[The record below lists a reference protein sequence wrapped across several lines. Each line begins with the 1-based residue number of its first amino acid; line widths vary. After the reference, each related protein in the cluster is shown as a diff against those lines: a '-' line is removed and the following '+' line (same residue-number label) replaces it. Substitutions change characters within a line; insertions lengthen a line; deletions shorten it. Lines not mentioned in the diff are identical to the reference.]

1 MFILIPN
8 SMFIPTPATLGK
20 VCFKQK
26 ETTDANIPRQ
36 EQYGGD
42 EDYWNSRGREVIGG
56 EAREATSSF

>member
-1 MFILIPN
+1 
-8 SMFIPTPATLGK
+8 MFIPPPPALGE

-42 EDYWNSRGREVIGG
+42 EDYWNSRGRGVIGG
-56 EAREATSSF
+56 EAREATSSL